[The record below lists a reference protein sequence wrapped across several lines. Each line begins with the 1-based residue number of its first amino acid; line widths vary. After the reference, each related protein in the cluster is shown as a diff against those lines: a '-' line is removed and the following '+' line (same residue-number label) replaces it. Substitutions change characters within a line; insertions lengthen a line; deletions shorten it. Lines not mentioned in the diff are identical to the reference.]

1 MTDNDT
7 QWKLKIHSCQQRRR
21 HRAKKISS
29 TYQEEVKYIQ
39 HKFENAGFPKRFIS
53 SVIDNFNNPP
63 VQEDDL
69 LILTDWP
76 DWPDFFEE
84 PAPFILINVPY
95 CPENERLSKHFIQKF
110 KSFMTMECKVVIK
123 WETRK
128 IRSLFSLKSK
138 NPHPSCKLYQ
148 GQCSCGALYIGETKR
163 NVQVRWKEHND
174 PRKNS
179 EPAKH
184 LYQNPN
190 HSFTW
195 SVIMSAPQN
204 TRVRKNLE
212 ASLVAL
218 HRPSLN
224 NQVETKK
231 LLLFRY
237 GVT

>member
-1 MTDNDT
+1 MT
-7 QWKLKIHSCQQRRR
+7 
-21 HRAKKISS
+21 
-29 TYQEEVKYIQ
+29 
-39 HKFENAGFPKRFIS
+39 
-53 SVIDNFNNPP
+53 
-63 VQEDDL
+63 
-69 LILTDWP
+69 TD
-76 DWPDFFEE
+76 
-84 PAPFILINVPY
+84 
-95 CPENERLSKHFIQKF
+95 C
-110 KSFMTMECKVVIK
+110 TVVIK

-163 NVQVRWKEHND
+163 NVQVRWKEHNAL
-174 PRKNS
+174 RGKS
-179 EPAKH
+179 EPTRH
-184 LYQNPN
+184 LYENPN

-195 SVIMSAPQN
+195 SVIMIAPQN
-204 TRVRKNLE
+204 TRIRKNLE

-224 NQVETKK
+224 NQLETKK

>member
-1 MTDNDT
+1 MT
-7 QWKLKIHSCQQRRR
+7 
-21 HRAKKISS
+21 
-29 TYQEEVKYIQ
+29 
-39 HKFENAGFPKRFIS
+39 
-53 SVIDNFNNPP
+53 
-63 VQEDDL
+63 
-69 LILTDWP
+69 TD
-76 DWPDFFEE
+76 
-84 PAPFILINVPY
+84 
-95 CPENERLSKHFIQKF
+95 C
-110 KSFMTMECKVVIK
+110 TVVIK

-174 PRKNS
+174 PRGKS

-184 LYQNPN
+184 LYENPN

-204 TRVRKNLE
+204 TRIRKNLE

-218 HRPSLN
+218 HRPSPN
-224 NQVETKK
+224 NQLETKK